1 MKVKLELDLQ
11 DGRGKR
17 TMTTNM
23 FVVCEWEK
31 LENRKVSDGKGIG
44 YSDIACW
51 AYHLCKLAGELEQG
65 RLKLHTT
72 GGVCL
77 RKSKSKCWQETQDSQ
92 PGHVDES

>member
-44 YSDIACW
+44 YSDIACCCQ
-51 AYHLCKLAGELEQG
+51 ADRSIARLGCG
-65 RLKLHTT
+65 RA
-72 GGVCL
+72 
-77 RKSKSKCWQETQDSQ
+77 
-92 PGHVDES
+92 

>member
-11 DGRGKR
+11 DGRGTR

-51 AYHLCKLAGELEQG
+51 AYHLCKLAG
-65 RLKLHTT
+65 
-72 GGVCL
+72 
-77 RKSKSKCWQETQDSQ
+77 DSVPDTWREWVKQ
-92 PGHVDES
+92 HPNMDLTSVDETNPNPTALALTEDN

>member
-11 DGRGKR
+11 DGRGTR

-31 LENRKVSDGKGIG
+31 TENRKVSDGKGIG

-51 AYHLCKLAGELEQG
+51 HITYASWLVTLCRTHGANGSNSIP
-65 RLKLHTT
+65 T
-72 GGVCL
+72 
-77 RKSKSKCWQETQDSQ
+77 WN
-92 PGHVDES
+92 